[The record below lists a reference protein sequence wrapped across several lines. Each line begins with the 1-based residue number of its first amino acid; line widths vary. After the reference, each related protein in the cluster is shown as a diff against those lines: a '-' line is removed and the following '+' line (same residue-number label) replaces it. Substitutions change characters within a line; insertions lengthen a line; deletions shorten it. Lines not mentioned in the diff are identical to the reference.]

1 MKTENL
7 ILIGAIGLGAYFLW
21 KSGALNGLGFGSG
34 GGGGG
39 GGGNGNGGGN
49 GGTTPREIHTS
60 AGSRQAWTG
69 VTYGQPGQPS
79 VAFLTNTISEA
90 RRPNAPRAT
99 VQASQA
105 AYAGAPPRLVAKIKA
120 GQNILDGGRY

>member
-1 MKTENL
+1 MKIENL
-7 ILIGAIGLGAYFLW
+7 ILIVAIALGAYFLW
-21 KSGALNGLGFGSG
+21 KSGIFGGEGFGS
-34 GGGGG
+34 GGGG

-60 AGSRQAWTG
+60 ARSRQAWTG

-90 RRPNAPRAT
+90 KKPNAPKAT

-105 AYAGAPPRLVAKIKA
+105 IYAGAPPRLVAKIKA
-120 GQNILDGGRY
+120 GQYILDGGKY